1 MFRRLLSRPPV
12 DTFLLLLMATV
23 ALAAVLPVRGQGAV
37 WTEHAASAAVAI
49 LFFLYGTRLA
59 PRNLLE
65 GLLHWRLQ
73 GLVFAAT
80 YGVFPLLGLSLVWL
94 AGGWLPPALALGL
107 MFVCVLPSTVQSSI
121 AFTSIAAGNVPAALC
136 AATLSNLAG
145 IVMTPALV
153 ALLLSA
159 RSGGFNL
166 DALWSIALNLL
177 LPFVV
182 GQVMRPWIG
191 SWMGRH
197 KALTGLVDRGSIL
210 LVVYGAFSEGVVAG
224 IWQQLA
230 PSSLAILVLLDSV
243 LLALAMLGSWAAARM
258 IGLKRA
264 DEVVAVFCGSKKSL
278 ATGIPMANIL
288 FAGQAVG
295 LVVLPLM
302 LFHQIQLFVC
312 AAFARR
318 YAQATARAVNQAP
331 PVARELQPAA

>member
-1 MFRRLLSRPPV
+1 MFRRLLSRLPV

-80 YGVFPLLGLSLVWL
+80 YGVFPLLGLILVWL

-121 AFTSIAAGNVPAALC
+121 AFTSIAGGNVPAALC

-210 LVVYGAFSEGVVAG
+210 LVVYSAFSEGVVAG

-243 LLALAMLGSWAAARM
+243 LLALAMLGSWVAARM

-312 AAFARR
+312 AALARR
-318 YAQATARAVNQAP
+318 YAQATARAVNQTP

>member
-1 MFRRLLSRPPV
+1 MFRRLLSRLPI

-37 WTEHAASAAVAI
+37 WAEHAASAAVAI

-121 AFTSIAAGNVPAALC
+121 AFTSIAGGNVPAALC

-288 FAGQAVG
+288 FVGQAVG

-312 AAFARR
+312 AALARR
-318 YAQATARAVNQAP
+318 YAQATARAVNQTP